1 VQVPLFCEASGTM
14 RRGSDLRPVRK
25 LLAAALLAAACAP
38 GAHGLSSC
46 VEGASINDPRI
57 GE

>member
-1 VQVPLFCEASGTM
+1 M